1 MQITIHGHSMN
12 VSQRLE
18 KYVRAKTEKLERY
31 LPGVEEVRV
40 LIARQ
45 SAKAGAPKVVELTV
59 RRKRTLLRAEERD
72 IDVFIAFDNALDNM
86 LQRAAR
92 LKSRRIDKKRAA
104 KAGTVVE
111 VDSEED
117 VFDQAEHH
125 LADAPDAVPA
135 PKLLRIKT
143 FEMAPMS
150 VEDAIDHME
159 LVSHDFYVFTHDEDE
174 GVKVVYRR
182 KEGGYGLLQPGKSSI
197 GNKGSKAS
205 K

>member
-1 MQITIHGHSMN
+1 MQISIHGHSMN

-72 IDVFIAFDNALDNM
+72 ADVFKAFDNALDNM

-92 LKSRRIDKKRAA
+92 LKSRRIDKKRLA
-104 KAGTVVE
+104 KAGTI
-111 VDSEED
+111 VDTED
-117 VFDQAEHH
+117 DEFDH
-125 LADAPDAVPA
+125 LDVHMADAPDAVPA

-143 FEMAPMS
+143 FEMSPMS

-159 LVSHDFYVFTHDEDE
+159 LVSHDFYVFTHDEDN

-182 KEGGYGLLQPGKSSI
+182 KEGGYGLLQPAK
-197 GNKGSKAS
+197 
-205 K
+205 